1 MIYTEGSDAYL
12 IFNSMGSK
20 SPVPAHD
27 RFTYITKLNDAWDD
41 IETDSLANTSAVM
54 EGLWLFK
61 RQGRYF
67 LFGSHLSGYAPN
79 GELSLPLKRP
89 VPLSWVAFFTPTA
102 LCRRQFLSDQ

>member
-20 SPVPAHD
+20 PPVPAHE

-41 IETDSLANTSAVM
+41 IETGSLANTSAVM

-61 RQGRYF
+61 RRGRYF

-79 GELSLPLKRP
+79 GERK
-89 VPLSWVAFFTPTA
+89 TA
-102 LCRRQFLSDQ
+102 CERHLDGLRFSHRMRDVSQTISI

>member
-54 EGLWLFK
+54 HSVSGPLD
-61 RQGRYF
+61 RTR
-67 LFGSHLSGYAPN
+67 HRLSNSTGPFMASIAS
-79 GELSLPLKRP
+79 GFSG
-89 VPLSWVAFFTPTA
+89 
-102 LCRRQFLSDQ
+102 CI